1 MKHETSRQK
10 ALQRK
15 ARERK
20 LKANPERAQ
29 DKKIFKALI
38 DIAQRY
44 PELMEQALAEHRLEH
59 HLDECDTTFLKRSNP
74 KKPLGKDT

>member
-20 LKANPERAQ
+20 LKANSERDQ

-59 HLDECDTTFLKRSNP
+59 YLDECDTTFLKRSNL
-74 KKPLGKDT
+74 KSR